1 MQKKDGKT
9 QQYAGIYQEMTE
21 LIGEQAIN
29 KLYQNFRGQQIV
41 FPMRLYNKEYVVKE
55 LLERYDGANLKQLAL
70 EFGYTERYLRTL
82 IKQSKDQS

>member
-9 QQYAGIYQEMTE
+9 QQYAGIYQEIAE

-41 FPMRLYNKEYVVKE
+41 FPMRLYNK
-55 LLERYDGANLKQLAL
+55 DM
-70 EFGYTERYLRTL
+70 
-82 IKQSKDQS
+82 